1 MSGNIILIG
10 MPGSGKSTAGVL
22 LAKAAGMHFADTDLL
37 IQQKTGMLLQ
47 ELIDARGMNGFIK
60 TEGEI
65 IAEAEFSDTVIATGG
80 SAVFS
85 ENAMRVLKSGGTTVF
100 LDAEPAEL
108 EKRINNITTRGI
120 AMRPGQSLKSVY
132 DERLPLYLKYA
143 DFTVK
148 STSPEA
154 VTEEIMRLLKD

>member
-47 ELIDARGMNGFIK
+47 EIIDTHGMNGFIK
-60 TEGEI
+60 TEGKI
-65 IAEAEFSDTVIATGG
+65 IAESEFCDTVIATGG

-85 ENAMRVLKSGGTTVF
+85 ENAMRVLKQGGKTVF
-100 LDAEPAEL
+100 LDADPAEL

-132 DERLPLYLKYA
+132 EERLPLYLKYA

-148 STSPEA
+148 LTSPEA
-154 VTEEIMRLLKD
+154 VVAEILRLLKD

>member
-1 MSGNIILIG
+1 MGGNIILIG

-47 ELIDARGMNGFIK
+47 ELIDTRGMNGFIK

-65 IAEAEFSDTVIATGG
+65 IAEAEFFDTVIATGG

-85 ENAMRVLKSGGTTVF
+85 ENAMRVLKRGGKTVF
-100 LDAEPAEL
+100 LDADPAEL

-132 DERLPLYLKYA
+132 EERLPLYLKYA

-154 VTEEIMRLLKD
+154 VVAEILRLLKD